1 MENTEP
7 YVQLLFHVSY
17 RETGMGPQG
26 LAGVGFC
33 VFISNSPS
41 HKIKIRIKLMAKT
54 QTFQT
59 AIKDLV
65 DICPH
70 CESRAH
76 FQLLFSD
83 SYYDSNESI
92 IYFAVFRCVPCKK
105 LILKTFKFSKNEFNK
120 NTLLALGW
128 QDKYPKEKIYAN
140 KFENTVPANAL
151 EDFNEG
157 VVCLHNNCP
166 RAAVVMFRRSLQSAL
181 IDKGASRKLGL
192 IEQIKNASFLTKDI
206 KEWGYSIRIFG
217 NWAAH
222 PQCDNLKDV
231 DEKIAL
237 ETKLFLEE
245 FFNYVYVMP
254 IRVINVRRNNSF
266 E

>member
-1 MENTEP
+1 
-7 YVQLLFHVSY
+7 
-17 RETGMGPQG
+17 
-26 LAGVGFC
+26 
-33 VFISNSPS
+33 
-41 HKIKIRIKLMAKT
+41 MAKM
-54 QTFQT
+54 QTRTMFQV

-83 SYYDSNESI
+83 SYQEGDDSI
-92 IYFAVFRCVPCKK
+92 IYYAIFRCVPCKK
-105 LILKTFKFSKNEFNK
+105 LILKTFKFCKNEFSN
-120 NTLLALGW
+120 NNLSAVGW
-128 QDKYPKEKIYAN
+128 QDKFPKEKAPN
-140 KFENTVPANAL
+140 VSKFDGAVPLNAL
-151 EDFNEG
+151 EDFIEG
-157 VVCLHNNCP
+157 VICLHNKCP
-166 RAAVVMFRRSLQSAL
+166 RAAVSIFRRSLQAAL
-181 IDKGASRKLGL
+181 IDRGASRKLDL

-206 KEWGYSIRIFG
+206 KEWAYSIRIFG

-222 PQCDNLKDV
+222 PQSDNLKDV

-254 IRVINVRRNNSF
+254 LRVTNARKNTSLD
-266 E
+266 

>member
-1 MENTEP
+1 
-7 YVQLLFHVSY
+7 
-17 RETGMGPQG
+17 
-26 LAGVGFC
+26 
-33 VFISNSPS
+33 
-41 HKIKIRIKLMAKT
+41 MAKT
-54 QTFQT
+54 QTETMFQV

-76 FQLLFSD
+76 FQLLFSNN
-83 SYYDSNESI
+83 YKESNESI
-92 IYFAVFRCVPCKK
+92 IYYAVFRCVPCKK

-120 NTLLALGW
+120 NNLIAVGW
-128 QDKYPKEKIYAN
+128 QDKFPKERVYMN
-140 KFENTVPANAL
+140 KFEGIVPLNAL

-157 VVCLHNNCP
+157 VICLHNNCP
-166 RAAVVMFRRSLQSAL
+166 RAAVTMFRRSLQSAL
-181 IDKGASRKLGL
+181 INKGASRKLDL

-222 PQCDNLKDV
+222 PQSDNLKDV
-231 DEKIAL
+231 DDKIAL
-237 ETKLFLEE
+237 ETKLFIEE

-254 IRVINVRRNNSF
+254 LRVTNARKNNGL
-266 E
+266 ENW